1 MSHPEPTSSDRVARS
16 RRGPPVHPVIATAGA
31 YAWRLIAIGIVG
43 WALLELITVLWV
55 LLLAGAV
62 AVLLSRA
69 LDPVANALR
78 RLRWPNAL
86 VAAVTLLGFL
96 AVMAGIVALLVPSIV
111 EEFSDLGPTL
121 EDAVDDLEDWLVDDS
136 PFDVDRRDIADFREQ
151 GREWISDNAQSQTGT
166 VVSGTMMAVEV
177 ITGLLLA
184 LITTFFILK
193 DGPRFSRWMLGFV
206 PDGRQPLA
214 RRLAARSWQ
223 TLGGYLRGSATL
235 GVIEG
240 IIIGTTVWLVGGA
253 LAIPVA
259 VITFFAAFLPF
270 AGAVL
275 AGTVAVLVT
284 LVTSGPAAALIVLIV
299 AVAVQQFDNDLLAPV
314 VFGKNLELHALVVL
328 GAIVAGSTLFGVFG
342 AVLAVPVTAV
352 VINVMAEIRADGRER
367 EGEPAAVGAASAD
380 ADGDDDT
387 AVDDD
392 GDHAPRRGPG
402 STGTVDD
409 ASR

>member
-1 MSHPEPTSSDRVARS
+1 MPEPEPESTSPEPWSRD
-16 RRGPPVHPVIATAGA
+16 RRGPLVHPVVATLGA

-43 WALLELITVLWV
+43 WALLQLITVLWV
-55 LLLAGAV
+55 LLLAAAV

-69 LDPVANALR
+69 LDPVANVLR

-86 VAAVTLLGFL
+86 VAATTLLGFL
-96 AVMAGIVALLVPSIV
+96 AVMAGIVALLVPSIAD
-111 EEFSDLGPTL
+111 EFESLGPTL

-136 PFDVDRRDIADFREQ
+136 PFDVKRGDIDDFRE
-151 GREWISDNAQSQTGT
+151 EAKDWISTNAQSQTGT
-166 VVSGTMMAVEV
+166 VVSGTLMAVEV
-177 ITGLLLA
+177 LTGLFLS

-193 DGPRFSRWMLGFV
+193 DGQRFSRWVLGFV
-206 PDGRQPLA
+206 PDDRRPLA
-214 RRLAARSWQ
+214 VKLAARSWQ

-240 IIIGTTVWLVGGA
+240 IIIGTTVQLVGGA

-284 LVTSGPAAALIVLIV
+284 LVTAGTGQALIVLIV
-299 AVAVQQFDNDLLAPV
+299 AVAVQQLDNDLLAPV

-328 GAIVAGSTLFGVFG
+328 GAIVAGSTLFGPFG

-352 VINVMAEIRADGRER
+352 VINVMAEIRADGRRSE
-367 EGEPAAVGAASAD
+367 ELPPDDELAAE
-380 ADGDDDT
+380 DGLS
-387 AVDDD
+387 
-392 GDHAPRRGPG
+392 P
-402 STGTVDD
+402 
-409 ASR
+409 